1 MVTLSAILE
10 FSQCLFRVKHFS
22 IVVYTNYACKQKEL
36 FFFFLEKSALKPKK
50 GKKLNAFNGKIKILC
65 QILIFLKTNKRKYL
79 LYTSNFLHTNIK
91 QIDDIYK

>member
-36 FFFFLEKSALKPKK
+36 FFFFFRKKCIEAKK
-50 GKKLNAFNGKIKILC
+50 GEKTKCVQWKNQNLMPDFNIFKNKQKK
-65 QILIFLKTNKRKYL
+65 IFIIYIELFTHKYKA
-79 LYTSNFLHTNIK
+79 N
-91 QIDDIYK
+91 

>member
-22 IVVYTNYACKQKEL
+22 IVFIRIMHVNKKNI
-36 FFFFLEKSALKPKK
+36 FFFLEKSALKPIK
-50 GKKLNAFNGKIKILC
+50 GKKPNAFNGKIKILC